1 MFFAK
6 IHFFLQDDFV
16 VRIVFFCIF
25 VLIQMVKGTYEIVCS
40 YPCFLIQCFSYPHVF
55 STCFSYT
62 PLHPPC
68 RKITWI
74 MDPKKNYA
82 VADGFLVQQSCD
94 FQVLCV
100 RFFQGSTLL

>member
-1 MFFAK
+1 
-6 IHFFLQDDFV
+6 
-16 VRIVFFCIF
+16 
-25 VLIQMVKGTYEIVCS
+25 MVKGTYEIVCS

-62 PLHPPC
+62 PLHPPS

-74 MDPKKNYA
+74 MDPQKNYA

-100 RFFQGSTLL
+100 RFFSGEYTPVELVHPIRYPFFFVSLQIPAG